1 MWRTSPSP
9 QNCEDVTN
17 VSTCSQRSPEKA
29 TGATCPTHTPFP
41 KTQGYSEKCYF
52 FGGLRCECAR
62 PQCASVPSLSL
73 SHTHTHTSHIYSL
86 FSLLTPTSQ
95 VRALPVW
102 PSVSR
107 HFTNTSCGRNDSC
120 FRAEHTRHVC
130 RAWRIKWELIN
141 DLQ

>member
-29 TGATCPTHTPFP
+29 TGATCPSDTPSP

-52 FGGLRCECAR
+52 LAVYT
-62 PQCASVPSLSL
+62 ASALAHSVLLCPLSYF
-73 SHTHTHTSHIYSL
+73 HIHTHTSHIYNL
-86 FSLLTPTSQ
+86 FSLLTPTSK
-95 VRALPVW
+95 VRVLPVW

-107 HFTNTSCGRNDSC
+107 HFTNTSCARNDSC
-120 FRAEHTRHVC
+120 FGAEHARHVC
-130 RAWRIKWELIN
+130 RA
-141 DLQ
+141 